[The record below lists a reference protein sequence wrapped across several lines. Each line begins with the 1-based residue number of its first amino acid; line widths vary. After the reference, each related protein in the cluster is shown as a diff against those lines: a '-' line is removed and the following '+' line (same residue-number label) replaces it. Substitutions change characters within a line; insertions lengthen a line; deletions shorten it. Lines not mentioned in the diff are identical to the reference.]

1 MKQIS
6 TGIEGLDMLMAS
18 GLPQG
23 HMYLIRGEPG
33 TGKTTMALQFLTAGA
48 RDGEKGLC
56 FTLSQTADELQLIA
70 SSYGMELTN
79 IEVQDTDTLLN
90 QPNAMRQTVVN
101 TAELELRQV
110 LDQLKERLTEV
121 KPARVVV
128 DSLIDLRLRSTD
140 VLAYRRLFRELMD
153 LLVCHGTTAIFLD
166 STPEFGGDSQ
176 IAGLVHGVVTLQRAL
191 PGYGIAQRRLEINK
205 LRGVAHAEGLHDFT
219 ITATGVRVFPR
230 LSSQL
235 DEQPPDLSNIPTGL
249 AGLDELTCGG
259 IPQGTSVM
267 IYGQTG
273 TGKSSLA
280 GAMLKSAINRGEEAA
295 AFLFEEHPKTFV
307 ARADALG
314 RKLSSAEANGKLHTI
329 DLRAGEVLP
338 GEFVHRVLDEA
349 ERKQVKT
356 VVIDSVNGYLT
367 ASALKDHALAQLN
380 TLIATLRTRQVLTVL
395 IVEQPGLLAQIG
407 ESLDISIL
415 SDCLILLRQYEAR
428 SSVRRSVAVM
438 KMRTGPHLTE
448 MRELVMEPGRF
459 EIEPISDEDFKSMRN
474 LHLMSSQAPV

>member
-1 MKQIS
+1 MEQIS
-6 TGIEGLDMLMAS
+6 TGVHGLDTLLAG

-33 TGKTTMALQFLTAGA
+33 TGKTTIALQFLTEGA
-48 RDGEKGLC
+48 RRGETGLC
-56 FTLSQTADELQLIA
+56 FTLSQNAHEVALIA
-70 SSYGMELTN
+70 GSYGMDLEN
-79 IEVQDTDTLLN
+79 IEVQDADTLLN
-90 QPNAMRQTVVN
+90 QSHAARQTVVN

-110 LDQLKERLTEV
+110 IDRLKARLEEV
-121 KPARVVV
+121 KPVRVVV
-128 DSLIDLRLRSTD
+128 DSLIDLRLRSPD

-153 LLVCHGTTAIFLD
+153 LLVSHDTTALFLD

-176 IAGLVHGVVTLQRAL
+176 ITGLVHGAVTLQRAL

-219 ITATGVRVFPR
+219 ITPKGVRVFPR

-235 DEQPPDLSNIPTGL
+235 DDAPPELTSIPTGL

-280 GAMLKSAINRGEEAA
+280 GAILKAALDRGEEAA
-295 AFLFEEHPKTFV
+295 AFLFEEHPKTFLT
-307 ARADALG
+307 RADALG
-314 RKLSSAEANGKLHTI
+314 RELSSAETNGKLHTI

-380 TLIATLRTRQVLTVL
+380 TLIATLRTRQVLAVL

-407 ESLDISIL
+407 QSLDISIL

-428 SSVRRSVAVM
+428 SAIRRSVAVM

-448 MRELVMEPGRF
+448 MRELVMAPGRF
-459 EIEPISDEDFKSMRN
+459 EIEPISDQDFESMQD